1 MICKME
7 FPTISYM
14 SKPGKYVPG
23 SNTHLSN
30 CSSQKDAKVRAGRR
44 GFGGGGG
51 IAAAYQPP
59 QSLDLQRGM
68 RAAATRIMP
77 SETIQNC
84 LAVLRKYRPH
94 GVPLDEFEAA
104 YKKVND
110 RQLDYASYGFAS
122 VNDALQ
128 SMTAAVEIKRG
139 EFGALTVFTTHSMAQ
154 SWENEERQRLEQ
166 G

>member
-1 MICKME
+1 MLNDN
-7 FPTISYM
+7 FGT
-14 SKPGKYVPG
+14 VPKETPDVSG
-23 SNTHLSN
+23 SNNCFLN
-30 CSSQKDAKVRAGRR
+30 CSSQKDTRARVGRR
-44 GFGGGGG
+44 GFGGGM
-51 IAAAYQPP
+51 AAAYQPP
-59 QSLDLQRGM
+59 QSLDRQRGM
-68 RAAATRIMP
+68 RAAATRVMP

-84 LAVLRKYRPH
+84 LAVIRKYRLH

-122 VNDALQ
+122 VYDALQ

-139 EFGALTVFTTHSMAQ
+139 EFGTLTVFTTPSMVQ